1 MKTGI
6 LYGFSVIQLLG
17 LGLQWW
23 RWEVGG
29 MVMMGS
35 CLGQMIYITREELE
49 KRKFKACPK
58 CQASVPKKLRLCPE
72 CGYQYEKGLE
82 ENELMDYIEKE
93 REDADSMTSKEI
105 DYNFEKMEQ
114 FVIDEVA
121 SFDGDIQDYLD
132 RREQGE
138 NIVSISGGR
147 KVSRM

>member
-17 LGLQWW
+17 LGLQCW
-23 RWEVGG
+23 RWEIGG
-29 MVMMGS
+29 AVMMVS
-35 CLGQMIYITREELE
+35 CLGQIIYITREELE
-49 KRKFKACPK
+49 KRKFKTCPK
-58 CQASVPKKLRLCPE
+58 CKASVPKKLRLCPE

-82 ENELMDYIEKE
+82 ESELMDYIEQE
-93 REDADSMTSKEI
+93 REEADSMSSEEI

-121 SFDGDIQDYLD
+121 SFDGDIQDFLD

-138 NIVSISGGR
+138 NIVSVSGGR